1 MRAEIQEPSEL
12 MILNQKAIAVIE
24 AIKAIDRLGDPGL
37 KVRLA
42 QGQIQEED
50 LLDVDKKVLPDV
62 QTGKRGSNS
71 WMVN

>member
-1 MRAEIQEPSEL
+1 MGAEIQEPSEL
-12 MILNQKAIAVIE
+12 MILNQKAIEAIE
-24 AIKAIDRLGDPGL
+24 AIEAIDRLGDPGL

-50 LLDVDKKVLPDV
+50 LLDVDKKVLLDV